1 MACRQTCSNKA
12 VVHER
17 VQRGKPGLWR
27 LFGATAVPRG
37 PGHGSQVAKG
47 CQQSGYAGLHHTGAP
62 ESSLPENRLGVLD
75 LAGRWLW
82 RVRIS

>member
-27 LFGATAVPRG
+27 LFGGYCSAPGAG
-37 PGHGSQVAKG
+37 PWVTGGEGLPAERLCWPPPHGG
-47 CQQSGYAGLHHTGAP
+47 T
-62 ESSLPENRLGVLD
+62 
-75 LAGRWLW
+75 
-82 RVRIS
+82 RVKPP